1 MSLVNTNESLRLLDE
16 NNSISY
22 DANSNYDT
30 IISSQDERLIK
41 CTICLERMYIN
52 DTQYIFAT
60 DCDHYFHTKCIVKW
74 LKDNNTC
81 PICRN
86 RITINLENNKD
97 NHINKIKRGIC
108 GILTIVI
115 FILMLLSWSHIIYI

>member
-1 MSLVNTNESLRLLDE
+1 MSLVNINESLRLLDD
-16 NNSISY
+16 NDTISY
-22 DANSNYDT
+22 DGNSNYNT
-30 IISSQDERLIK
+30 IINSQDDRLIK

-86 RITINLENNKD
+86 KVTINLENNKD
-97 NHINKIKRGIC
+97 NNINKIKRSIC
-108 GILTIVI
+108 GVITIII
-115 FILMLLSWSHIIYI
+115 FILILLSWSHIINV

>member
-1 MSLVNTNESLRLLDE
+1 MSLVNINESLRLLDD
-16 NNSISY
+16 NDTISY
-22 DANSNYDT
+22 DTNSNYDT
-30 IISSQDERLIK
+30 IINSQDDRLIK

-52 DTQYIFAT
+52 DTQYIFET

-74 LKDNNTC
+74 LKENNTC

-86 RITINLENNKD
+86 RITINLENTKD
-97 NHINKIKRGIC
+97 NNINKIKRGIC
-108 GILTIVI
+108 GIITIII

>member
-1 MSLVNTNESLRLLDE
+1 MSLVNINESLRLLDD
-16 NNSISY
+16 NDTVSY
-22 DANSNYDT
+22 DTNYNA
-30 IISSQDERLIK
+30 IINSQDDRLIK

-97 NHINKIKRGIC
+97 NNINKIKRGIC

-115 FILMLLSWSHIIYI
+115 FILMLLSWSHVIYI

>member
-1 MSLVNTNESLRLLDE
+1 MSLVNLNESSSLLDD
-16 NNSISY
+16 NN
-22 DANSNYDT
+22 NYDT
-30 IISSQDERLIK
+30 IINSQDERLIK
-41 CTICLERMYIN
+41 CTICLECMYIN
-52 DTQYIFAT
+52 DTQYIFMT

-86 RITINLENNKD
+86 IVVINLENNKD
-97 NHINKIKRGIC
+97 NNINKIKRGIC

-115 FILMLLSWSHIIYI
+115 FILMLLSWSHLINV

>member
-1 MSLVNTNESLRLLDE
+1 MSLVNINESSSLLD
-16 NNSISY
+16 
-22 DANSNYDT
+22 DNSNYNT
-30 IISSQDERLIK
+30 IINSQDERLIK

-97 NHINKIKRGIC
+97 NHLRIIRRGLC

>member
-1 MSLVNTNESLRLLDE
+1 MSLVNINESLRLLDD

-22 DANSNYDT
+22 DTNYNT
-30 IISSQDERLIK
+30 IINSQDDRLIK

-86 RITINLENNKD
+86 KVTINLENNKD
-97 NHINKIKRGIC
+97 NNINKIKRSIC
-108 GILTIVI
+108 GVITIII
-115 FILMLLSWSHIIYI
+115 FILILLSWSHIINV

>member
-1 MSLVNTNESLRLLDE
+1 MSLVNINESLRLLDD
-16 NNSISY
+16 NNIISY
-22 DANSNYDT
+22 DGNSNYDS
-30 IISSQDERLIK
+30 IINSQDDRLIK

-97 NHINKIKRGIC
+97 NNINKIKRGIC
-108 GILTIVI
+108 GIITIII

>member
-1 MSLVNTNESLRLLDE
+1 MSLVNINESLRLLDD

-22 DANSNYDT
+22 DTNYNT
-30 IISSQDERLIK
+30 IINSQDDRLIK

-97 NHINKIKRGIC
+97 NNINKIKRGIC
-108 GILTIVI
+108 GIITIII

>member
-1 MSLVNTNESLRLLDE
+1 MSLVNINESLRLLDD
-16 NNSISY
+16 NDTISY
-22 DANSNYDT
+22 DGNSNYNT
-30 IISSQDERLIK
+30 IINSQDDRLIN

-86 RITINLENNKD
+86 KVTINLENNKD
-97 NHINKIKRGIC
+97 NNINKIKRSIC
-108 GILTIVI
+108 GVITIII
-115 FILMLLSWSHIIYI
+115 FILILLSWSHIIYI

>member
-1 MSLVNTNESLRLLDE
+1 MSLVNINESLRLLDD
-16 NNSISY
+16 NDTISY
-22 DANSNYDT
+22 DGNSNYNT
-30 IISSQDERLIK
+30 IINSQDDRLIK

-86 RITINLENNKD
+86 KVTINLENNKD

-108 GILTIVI
+108 GIITIII
-115 FILMLLSWSHIIYI
+115 FILMLLSWSHVIYI